1 MKNKIH
7 GGSFLGRSG
16 NRTLLVCG
24 KCGLDKCN
32 GTGNVRFADI
42 DRQMSV
48 FFIEGDTL
56 FVEILKCLTGFS
68 NNPSFF
74 QVTKP
79 PCKCLAIDLQIDDG
93 TDIPQMLHGTVTVD
107 DASAW

>member
-1 MKNKIH
+1 MR
-7 GGSFLGRSG
+7 RSG

-48 FFIEGDTL
+48 FFIEGGYALCRDPE
-56 FVEILKCLTGFS
+56 VSDRVLKQRLVFS
-68 NNPSFF
+68 GHQAAL
-74 QVTKP
+74 QVS
-79 PCKCLAIDLQIDDG
+79 G
-93 TDIPQMLHGTVTVD
+93 N
-107 DASAW
+107 

>member
-1 MKNKIH
+1 ME
-7 GGSFLGRSG
+7 RSG
-16 NRTLLVCG
+16 SRTLLVCG

-56 FVEILKCLTGFS
+56 FVEILKCLTGF
-68 NNPSFF
+68 
-74 QVTKP
+74 
-79 PCKCLAIDLQIDDG
+79 
-93 TDIPQMLHGTVTVD
+93 
-107 DASAW
+107 